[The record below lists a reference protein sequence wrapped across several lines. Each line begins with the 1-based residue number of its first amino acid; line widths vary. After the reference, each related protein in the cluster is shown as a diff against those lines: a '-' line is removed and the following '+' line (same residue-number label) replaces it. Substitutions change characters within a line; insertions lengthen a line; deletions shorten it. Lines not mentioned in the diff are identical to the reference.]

1 MAIKTV
7 PQFSTKK
14 DDLGEKREE
23 KVQKQFK
30 MVLSELIQL
39 LRTSTDTETVYLYW
53 VNKHRGQLVLESV
66 ATRVNNTMFQDRVA
80 FENHFLNDYLDITE
94 PIIIEVGKH
103 ISAEQLT
110 HYYNTVPV
118 RYITLI
124 PFINNGETVA
134 VTALESKFNSLRDDE
149 EEAIEA
155 YALALGHLLHTYME
169 LSDLSENQAQWIQY
183 SEQLDKV
190 LNQRNTV
197 SLIQQAMQLIQKNM
211 RYGGVSFLT
220 RNLEEWSVVANA
232 EQAFNALP
240 LGLGLDEQ
248 TIVYEALQTGK
259 PVFNIHFNGN
269 PKRVNVA
276 EPMSNGATLAVPLLV
291 NDRRQGVFVCYDE
304 NPLIF
309 NESTKHK
316 IINTVRSVA
325 LKLESPKFG
334 SSVDKDLFA
343 VVHGLLDPDFWRATL
358 ATEIKRARIYP
369 KTKSYFGFMTI
380 GDLQSIRSK
389 YRLDDLQ
396 KMQFDVVRLANPSQL
411 GIAGMLGQFSDYV
424 YAFIIQGTDDQ
435 SITKWVKAVNKVFQQ
450 PIVMKDGSTKTIR
463 MHFGF
468 TYIREDVSDEEQ
480 VISEAK
486 TALSHALK
494 NPDVPV
500 FEY

>member
-1 MAIKTV
+1 MAIKNV
-7 PQFSTKK
+7 PQFKNKK
-14 DDLGEKREE
+14 DELGEKREE

-30 MVLSELIQL
+30 LVLAELVQL
-39 LRTSTDTETVYLYW
+39 LRTSTDTETVYLNW
-53 VNKHRGQLVLESV
+53 VNKHRGQFVLETV
-66 ATRVNNTMFQDRVA
+66 ATRVKNTMFQDRVA
-80 FENHFLNDYLDITE
+80 FENHFLGDYLDITE
-94 PIIIEVGKH
+94 PVILEIGKH
-103 ISAEQLT
+103 LSAEQLS
-110 HYYNTVPV
+110 HYYNSVPI

-134 VTALESKFNSLRDDE
+134 ITALESKFNSLRDDE

-169 LSDLSENQAQWIQY
+169 LSDLSENQAQWIAY
-183 SEQLDKV
+183 SEQLDRV
-190 LNQRNTV
+190 LQQRSAV
-197 SLIQQAMQLIQKNM
+197 DLVHKSLALIQTFL
-211 RYGGVSFLT
+211 RYGGVSFIT
-220 RNLEEWSVVANA
+220 RNLEEWSVAANA
-232 EQAFNALP
+232 EQSYNALP

-248 TIVYEALQTGK
+248 SIGYEALQTGK

-269 PKRVNVA
+269 PKRVNLS
-276 EPMSNGATLAVPLLV
+276 EPMSNGASLAVPLLI

-304 NPLIF
+304 NPLVF

-316 IINTVRSVA
+316 ILNVVRSVS
-325 LKLESPKFG
+325 LKLESPRFG
-334 SSVDKDLFA
+334 ASVDKDLFA
-343 VVHGLLDPDFWRATL
+343 VVHGLLDPDFWRSTL
-358 ATEIKRARIYP
+358 ATEIRRARIYP

-396 KMQFDVVRLANPSQL
+396 KLQFDVVRLANPTQL
-411 GIAGMLGQFSDYV
+411 GLAGMLGQFSDYV
-424 YAFIIQGTDDQ
+424 YAFIIQGNDDQ
-435 SITKWVKAVNKVFQQ
+435 SITKWVKAVNKAFQQ
-450 PIVMKDGSTKTIR
+450 PIVMKDGSTRQVR

-468 TYIREDVSDEEQ
+468 TCVREDVQDEEQ